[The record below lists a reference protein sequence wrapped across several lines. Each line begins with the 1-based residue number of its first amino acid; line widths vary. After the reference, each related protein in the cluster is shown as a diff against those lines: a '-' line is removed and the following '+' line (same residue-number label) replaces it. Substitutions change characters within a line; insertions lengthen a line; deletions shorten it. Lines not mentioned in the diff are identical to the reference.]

1 MNDIKKYIDFRE
13 SVQQINNLLIQ
24 LFIFIYHFSQEEN
37 INKISENF
45 DLLKNIEFFTIEYV
59 EDKKN
64 IVIKLEKEEKES
76 IRVKVYNPDKIK
88 IKKKIK
94 IYLIL

>member
-1 MNDIKKYIDFRE
+1 M
-13 SVQQINNLLIQ
+13 
-24 LFIFIYHFSQEEN
+24 
-37 INKISENF
+37 SENF
-45 DLLKNIEFFTIEYV
+45 DLLKNIEFLLTIEYV

-88 IKKKIK
+88 IKKNKKLFNSLTKSQNIVL
-94 IYLIL
+94 YF